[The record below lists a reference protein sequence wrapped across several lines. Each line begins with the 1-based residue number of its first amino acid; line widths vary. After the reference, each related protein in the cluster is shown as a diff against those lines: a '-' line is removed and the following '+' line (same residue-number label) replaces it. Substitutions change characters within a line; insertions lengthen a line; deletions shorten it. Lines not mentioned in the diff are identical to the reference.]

1 MLDPRQKTLFRAWCH
16 EAALRHK
23 APPRAAFDPIDFP
36 RCLPTLVLY
45 EFTED
50 DAVRLRLVGTEIAQ
64 VWGTDYTG
72 RCLHEFMD
80 GAYHD
85 FIRGHID
92 QCRAARVPLFSHSR
106 FQWDRGRQLDTRRL
120 LLPYARNDKP
130 DEVGFVLLS
139 QVFDYDKTGPSFP
152 LVRLG
157 SGFDF
162 FELDR
167 KVLTQ
172 HGAPAP

>member
-1 MLDPRQKTLFRAWCH
+1 MLDPRQEELYRAWWR
-16 EAALRHK
+16 EADLHHAV
-23 APPRAAFDPIDFP
+23 PPRASFDPIDFP
-36 RCLPTLVLY
+36 SCLPTLVLY

-50 DAVRLRLVGTEIAQ
+50 DAVRLRLVGTEIAK

-80 GAYHD
+80 GEYHD

-92 QCRAARVPLFSHSR
+92 QCREERVPLFSHSR
-106 FQWDRGRQLDTRRL
+106 FQWDRGRALDTRRL
-120 LLPYARNDKP
+120 LLPYAKNGKP

-139 QVFDYDKTGPSFP
+139 QVFDYGKTGPSFP

-162 FELDR
+162 VELDR

-172 HGAPAP
+172 HGTPAP

>member
-1 MLDPRQKTLFRAWCH
+1 VPSRAS
-16 EAALRHK
+16 
-23 APPRAAFDPIDFP
+23 FDPIDFP
-36 RCLPTLVLY
+36 SCLPTLVLY

-50 DAVRLRLVGTEIAQ
+50 DAVRLRLVGTEIAK

-80 GAYHD
+80 GEYHD

-92 QCRAARVPLFSHSR
+92 QCREERVPLFSHSR
-106 FQWDRGRQLDTRRL
+106 FQWDRGRALDTRRL
-120 LLPYARNDKP
+120 LLPYAKNGKP

-139 QVFDYDKTGPSFP
+139 QVFDYGKTGPSFP

-162 FELDR
+162 VELDR

-172 HGAPAP
+172 HGTPAP